1 MSYTAGAMTRSLVAP
16 RWALP
21 ARLHLAI
28 GFSALGL
35 LIFLAVVFAAR
46 RLAGAL
52 IQPLSGSE
60 LVAAAAGIAVLA
72 AVAKATIDRTLSSVL
87 STKYLVLS
95 MIGVASAIGLA
106 ALTFADSSP
115 LGVALGWFVLVSGEA
130 VSWRFAWRARRQP
143 RPNRQAHTRERLDLD
158 EPTDAVPANVT
169 QQLTR
174 VREADR
180 SEALH
185 GLVRAEI
192 AAGDRIAA
200 VHLAFCPPLD
210 GAPELTAH
218 AIDADDAEV
227 RITATHSYGTR
238 LEVRLNA
245 VAMEDRVVLVE
256 VLGRTAVTSR
266 SA

>member
-1 MSYTAGAMTRSLVAP
+1 M
-16 RWALP
+16 
-21 ARLHLAI
+21 
-28 GFSALGL
+28 
-35 LIFLAVVFAAR
+35 
-46 RLAGAL
+46 
-52 IQPLSGSE
+52 
-60 LVAAAAGIAVLA
+60 
-72 AVAKATIDRTLSSVL
+72 
-87 STKYLVLS
+87 
-95 MIGVASAIGLA
+95 
-106 ALTFADSSP
+106 
-115 LGVALGWFVLVSGEA
+115 
-130 VSWRFAWRARRQP
+130 
-143 RPNRQAHTRERLDLD
+143 PNRPLLRLEAYRPSPSSDD

-174 VREADR
+174 VREADGNE
-180 SEALH
+180 SLH

-227 RITATHSYGTR
+227 RITAAHSYGTR

-245 VAMEDRVVLVE
+245 VAAVERVVLVE